1 MTTDFLTSN
10 ANTANTAN
18 TQNPMFRTVGEIKAA
33 GYHLLVMKENR
44 VCDLKGKNVKSK
56 KASIKTYGVITPLH
70 LVPAIFPFNEGLTL
84 LDGYGDNANVVTDP
98 DIISKSFV
106 IEDGN
111 NRYVAWQELR
121 KEGAGPED
129 IKVAIEYEP
138 HGRTIERLMEQQKE
152 VCKWS
157 QLDVVRTAALQSP
170 NDKILE
176 WAREAMEHKMKQS
189 TLSIYL
195 TGTKD
200 GVKMDAL
207 YQAGTGST
215 LPVSCNVERAKRIH
229 NTLKKVGFEH
239 KHLNSRYLVQ
249 KVYDYNT
256 NGLLEEVLT
265 AFEQLTNT
273 EVKTITDKEHW
284 GKDGFLD
291 TIDKKV
297 DEILK
302 AKDAAAAVAIAVA

>member
-1 MTTDFLTSN
+1 MTNNIFNTN
-10 ANTANTAN
+10 ANTANTSN
-18 TQNPMFRTVGEIKAA
+18 TENPMFRTVGEIKAA
-33 GYHLLVMKENR
+33 GYHLLVMRENR

-56 KASIKTYGVITPLH
+56 KASIKAYGVITPLH
-70 LVPAIFPFNEGLTL
+70 LIPAKFPFNEGLTL
-84 LDGYGDNANVVTDP
+84 LDGYGDNANIITDP
-98 DIISKSFV
+98 GIISKSFV

-157 QLDVVRTAALQSP
+157 QLDVVRTAAIQSP

-207 YQAGTGST
+207 YKAGTGST
-215 LPVSCNVERAKRIH
+215 LPISCNVERAKKIYD
-229 NTLKKVGFEH
+229 TLKKAGFED

-249 KVYDYNT
+249 RVYDYNT
-256 NGLLEEVLT
+256 NGLLEEVLM
-265 AFEQLTNT
+265 AFKQLTNT
-273 EVKTITDKEHW
+273 EVKTITDKANW
-284 GKDGFLD
+284 GKEGFLD
-291 TIDKKV
+291 IIDKKV
-297 DEILK
+297 AGILE
-302 AKDAAAAVAIAVA
+302 AKEATAAVA